1 MARTEEIVQKLV
13 GAGGRMSQNLG
24 LGRIP
29 GQILV
34 FIYLKPDEKSLDEIG
49 IGLGLSKASVSIAIR
64 QLERLGMVARV
75 WKKGDRKSYYRTA
88 DNFTNALQKGTIEFV
103 NQKIAIV
110 GEEIEQAHRLIEQID
125 PEEAKSRELKFLDKR
140 LKRAKKLQDKVVKV
154 LNHPILRKLS
164 E

>member
-1 MARTEEIVQKLV
+1 MPQTEDIVQKLV

-34 FIYLKPDEKSLDEIG
+34 FIYLTPDEKSLDEIE
-49 IGLGLSKASVSIAIR
+49 IGLGLSKASVSVAIR
-64 QLERLGMVARV
+64 QLERLGMVTRV

-88 DNFTNALQKGTIEFV
+88 DNFTKALQKGTIEFV

-110 GEEIEQAHRLIEQID
+110 GDEINQAYQLMEQVD
-125 PEEAKSRELKFLDKR
+125 PEEAKSRELKFLNKR
-140 LKRAKKLQDKVVKV
+140 LKRAKNLQDKVVKA
-154 LNHPILRKLS
+154 LNHPIIRKLS
-164 E
+164 D